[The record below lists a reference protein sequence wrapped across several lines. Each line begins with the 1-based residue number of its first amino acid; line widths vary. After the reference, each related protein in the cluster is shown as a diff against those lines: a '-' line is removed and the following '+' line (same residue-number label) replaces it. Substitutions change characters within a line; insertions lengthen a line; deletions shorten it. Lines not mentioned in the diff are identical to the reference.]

1 MVELQMVVDSLEFEL
16 RTSEIP
22 DYSGAHNG
30 LQLSND
36 GIVRQVGCAVDA
48 SLPVIEKAV
57 AAGVDFLVV
66 HHGLFWQGVRPLTGP
81 FYRKIRHAMDHNL
94 AIYSSHIPLDIHE
107 ELGNNVLLS
116 RELGLGDG
124 EFFFDWKGIHLGRR
138 SVTGG
143 TVGDLQQRLEKVVG
157 APVLLRGMREALA
170 GKVGII
176 TGGAGSEV
184 EAIASLGIDTFVT
197 GEGPHWSHPL
207 AEELGLNVL
216 YGGHYATETFGVR
229 ALGQFLKSKFG
240 LAHCFID
247 HPTGL

>member
-1 MVELQMVVDSLEFEL
+1 M
-16 RTSEIP
+16 
-22 DYSGAHNG
+22 
-30 LQLSND
+30 
-36 GIVRQVGCAVDA
+36 
-48 SLPVIEKAV
+48 
-57 AAGVDFLVV
+57 
-66 HHGLFWQGVRPLTGP
+66 
-81 FYRKIRHAMDHNL
+81 
-94 AIYSSHIPLDIHE
+94 
-107 ELGNNVLLS
+107 LLS

-124 EFFFDWKGIHLGRR
+124 EFFFDWKGIHLGWR

-240 LAHCFID
+240 LASKKVSWS
-247 HPTGL
+247 TAG